1 MLVWYYGIMEHL
13 VKTTK
18 LSTVF
23 SRFAALMCLGVFA
36 FAGCVVANGQFSV
49 SQLQEHPLSLQVP
62 VFQQSR
68 STSCG
73 EAVITMTYNYAHP
86 EAPLTEQEV
95 IEYALANG
103 YFTEAVSPF
112 TSPENMV
119 KIAEYYSDDVSTG
132 TVTSSGQG
140 LSLLVDNL
148 LDGAP
153 VVIDVLSDFSDPQS
167 EAHFVVVT
175 GLSVDASRDNAVIIH
190 YNDPLT
196 GTKETADWLGDEG
209 VWNAW
214 ITNQDPGGPGWW
226 LVISPP

>member
-1 MLVWYYGIMEHL
+1 MEHL
-13 VKTTK
+13 VKTTR

-23 SRFAALMCLGVFA
+23 SRFAALICLGVFTLT
-36 FAGCVVANGQFSV
+36 GCVNANGQFSI
-49 SQLQEHPLSLQVP
+49 SQLQEQPLSLDVP

-73 EAVITMTYNYAHP
+73 EAVITMTYNYSHP

-103 YFTEAVSPF
+103 YFTESLSPF

-119 KIAEYYSDDVSTG
+119 KIAEHYSDDVSSG
-132 TVTSSGQG
+132 TVTSSRQG
-140 LSLLVDNL
+140 LTLLVENL
-148 LDGAP
+148 LEGAP

-196 GTKETADWLGDEG
+196 GTKEMADWLGDEG

-226 LVISPP
+226 LVINPP

>member
-1 MLVWYYGIMEHL
+1 
-13 VKTTK
+13 
-18 LSTVF
+18 
-23 SRFAALMCLGVFA
+23 
-36 FAGCVVANGQFSV
+36 
-49 SQLQEHPLSLQVP
+49 LSLDVP

-73 EAVITMTYNYAHP
+73 EAVITMTYNYSHP

-103 YFTEAVSPF
+103 YFTESLSPF

-119 KIAEYYSDDVSTG
+119 KIAEHYSDDVSSG
-132 TVTSSGQG
+132 TVTSSRQG
-140 LSLLVDNL
+140 LTLLVENL
-148 LDGAP
+148 LEGAP

-196 GTKETADWLGDEG
+196 GTKEMADWLGDEG

-226 LVISPP
+226 LVINPP